1 MKTPARVDTNV
12 LLRHLL
18 NDDPHQS
25 PKARA
30 LIQAAH
36 SGQYSFDVTA
46 VTIAEIFYALRVK
59 SALDRPQIAAVLQTV
74 LSDEAFDLEDE
85 ERIFEA
91 LERVKA
97 RNVDFA
103 DAYIAA
109 ACVLDDRPVFS
120 FDKDFNRFADV
131 KRGKL

>member
-1 MKTPARVDTNV
+1 MKTLGRVDTNV

-18 NDDPHQS
+18 NDDPEQS

-36 SGQYSFDVTA
+36 SGRYSLDVTA
-46 VTIAEIFYALRVK
+46 VTVAEIFYALRVK
-59 SALDRPQIAAVLQTV
+59 SSLDRPQIAQVVLTL
-74 LSDEAFDLEDE
+74 LSDEAFGLDDK

-103 DAYIAA
+103 DAYIVAS
-109 ACVLDDRPVFS
+109 CVLDNRAAFS
-120 FDKDFNRFADV
+120 FDKDFFRFADL
-131 KRGKL
+131 KKGKL

>member
-1 MKTPARVDTNV
+1 MKTLARVDTNV

-18 NDDPHQS
+18 NDDPTQS
-25 PKARA
+25 LKARA

-36 SGQYSFDVTA
+36 DGRYVLDVTA
-46 VTIAEIFYALRVK
+46 VTVAEIFYALRVK
-59 SALDRPQIAAVLQTV
+59 SSLDRPQIAEALLTF
-74 LSDEAFDLEDE
+74 LSDEAFGLDDED
-85 ERIFEA
+85 RIFNA

-103 DAYIAA
+103 DAYVVAS
-109 ACVLDDRPVFS
+109 CVLEDRLAFS
-120 FDKDFNRFADV
+120 FDKDFSRFADL